1 MPVAAVRPRGNRR
14 VHTGSVVV
22 LLVGV
27 LITAGLATGARLLR
41 NDNEDRLLRERR
53 NEIAQILTTATS
65 TNHVPLQSAALVA
78 DETAGSDES
87 FKTLVTPVVGEGEGR
102 TYDSASLWTDGPDGP
117 REVVVVGRQPTLAS
131 ESPDAVAAVLA
142 KARAAK
148 TLSVLNL
155 LEPSRRIGYAAAAGP
170 DSTYVAY
177 AESQQL
183 PRGRT
188 ARVARDNAFADFD
201 YALYLGPRV
210 EQQDLLASSAGGGLL
225 GGGRKETVRVAFGDS
240 HITLVLAPKGDL
252 GGAFLLRLPWFL
264 VGLGLLL
271 TIAATGLVEYL
282 SRQRERAEN
291 LAGENARLLA
301 DQRNVAYE
309 LQHSLLPESLP
320 SIAGVELAVRYL
332 AGVEGVDI
340 GGDWYDVIPIDTDH
354 VLLVM
359 GDVSGRGLRAA
370 AVMASLRYA
379 IHAYAAQGDSPTAIL
394 TKLSK
399 LLDVER
405 DGGFATVLCAAID
418 IPGRTMTLASAG
430 HLPPLVKSNGSAELA
445 TLRTGLPVGV
455 TGPGAYEAVVVD
467 IPPKGTVLLYTDG
480 LVERRGEILDDG
492 LDRLRDTARSVD
504 GSLEHLLT
512 EVVDRLTDTGSS
524 DDTAVLGVRWR
535 T

>member
-1 MPVAAVRPRGNRR
+1 MPVAGVRPRRNRR
-14 VHTGSVVV
+14 VHTGSVI
-22 LLVGV
+22 V
-27 LITAGLATGARLLR
+27 LIVGLLITGGLALGARILR

-78 DETAGSDES
+78 DETSGSQKA
-87 FKTLVTPVVGEGEGR
+87 FKTLITPVVGTGAGR
-102 TYDSASLWTDGPDGP
+102 TYDSASLWTDGPGGP
-117 REVVVVGRQPTLAS
+117 REVVVVGRQPTLAR
-131 ESPDAVAAVLA
+131 ESPEAVAAVLA

-148 TLSVLNL
+148 TLSVQNL
-155 LEPSRRIGYAAAAGP
+155 LEPARRIGYAAAAGAN
-170 DSTYVAY
+170 SRYVAY

-183 PRGRT
+183 PRGRKAT
-188 ARVARDNAFADFD
+188 VARNNAFADFD
-201 YALYLGPRV
+201 YALYLGRASPAN
-210 EQQDLLASSAGGGLL
+210 LLASSTGGEDL
-225 GGGRKETVRVAFGDS
+225 GGGRKETARVPFGDS
-240 HITLVLAPKGDL
+240 AITLVLAPKGDL
-252 GGAFLLRLPWFL
+252 GGTFLLRLPWFL

-271 TIAATGLVEYL
+271 TVAAAALVEYL

-320 SIAGVELAVRYL
+320 SIAGVDLAVRYL

-340 GGDWYDVIPIDTDH
+340 GGDWYDVIPLDPDN

-379 IHAYAAQGDSPTAIL
+379 IHAYAAQGDGPTVIL

-418 IPGRTMTLASAG
+418 IPARTMTLASAG

-455 TGPGAYEAVVVD
+455 SGPGTYEAVVVD
-467 IPPKGTVLLYTDG
+467 VPPQGTVLLYTDG

-492 LDRLRDTARSVD
+492 LDRLRDAARSVD

>member
-1 MPVAAVRPRGNRR
+1 MPVAGVRPHGNRR
-14 VHTGSVVV
+14 VHAGSVI
-22 LLVGV
+22 V
-27 LITAGLATGARLLR
+27 LIVGLLITGGLALGARVLR

-65 TNHVPLQSAALVA
+65 TNHLPLQSAALVA
-78 DETAGSDES
+78 DETEGSTKA
-87 FKTLVTPVVGEGEGR
+87 FRTLVTPVVGSKRGQ
-102 TYDSASLWTDGPDGP
+102 TYDSASLWTNGPDGP
-117 REVVVVGRQPTLAS
+117 REIVVVGRQPTLAK
-131 ESPDAVAAVLA
+131 ESPDSIAAVLA
-142 KARAAK
+142 QARAAR
-148 TLSVLNL
+148 TLSVRNL
-155 LEPSRRIGYAAAAGP
+155 LEPARRLGYAAAAGT

-183 PRGRT
+183 PRGRK
-188 ARVARDNAFADFD
+188 ARIARNNAFADFD
-201 YALYLGPRV
+201 YALYLGRTV
-210 EQQDLLASSAGGGLL
+210 NQRNLLASSTGGEVL
-225 GGGRKETVRVAFGDS
+225 GAGRKETVRVPFGDA
-240 HITLVLAPKGDL
+240 HLTLVLAPRGDL
-252 GGAFLLRLPWFL
+252 GGTFLLRLPWFL
-264 VGLGLLL
+264 LGLGLVL
-271 TIAATGLVEYL
+271 TVAAAALVEYL

-320 SIAGVELAVRYL
+320 SIAGVDLAVRYL

-340 GGDWYDVIPIDTDH
+340 GGDWYDVIPLDQDN

-379 IHAYAAQGDSPTAIL
+379 IHAYAAQGDSPTVIL
-394 TKLSK
+394 TKLSM

-418 IPGRTMTLASAG
+418 IPARTMTLASAG
-430 HLPPLVKSNGSAELA
+430 HLPPLVKSNGRADLA

-455 TGPGAYEAVVVD
+455 SGPGTYEAVVVD
-467 IPPKGTVLLYTDG
+467 IPPCGTVLLYTDG

>member
-1 MPVAAVRPRGNRR
+1 MPVAGVRPRRSRR
-14 VHTGSVVV
+14 VHTGSVI
-22 LLVGV
+22 V
-27 LITAGLATGARLLR
+27 LIVGLLITGGLALGARILR

-78 DETAGSDES
+78 DETNGSEQA
-87 FKTLVTPVVGEGEGR
+87 FKTLVTPVVGTGPGR
-102 TYDSASLWTDGPDGP
+102 TYDSASLWTDGPGGP

-131 ESPDAVAAVLA
+131 RSPDAVAAVLA

-148 TLSVLNL
+148 TLSVQNL
-155 LEPSRRIGYAAAAGP
+155 LQPARRIGYAAAAGP
-170 DSTYVAY
+170 TSTYVAY
-177 AESQQL
+177 GESQQL
-183 PRGRT
+183 PRGRR
-188 ARVARDNAFADFD
+188 AAVARNNAFADFD
-201 YALYLGPRV
+201 YALYLGRTTDPR
-210 EQQDLLASSAGGGLL
+210 DLLASSTGGEVL
-225 GGGRKETVRVAFGDS
+225 GHGRKETVRVPFGDS
-240 HITLVLAPKGDL
+240 AITLVLAPKGDL
-252 GGAFLLRLPWFL
+252 GGTFLLRLPWFL
-264 VGLGLLL
+264 LGLGLVL
-271 TIAATGLVEYL
+271 TIAAAALVEYL

-320 SIAGVELAVRYL
+320 SIAGVDLAVRYL

-340 GGDWYDVIPIDTDH
+340 GGDWYDVIPLDGDN

-379 IHAYAAQGDSPTAIL
+379 IHAYAAQGDSPTVIL
-394 TKLSK
+394 SKLSK

-418 IPGRTMTLASAG
+418 VPARTMTLASAG

-455 TGPGAYEAVVVD
+455 SGPGTYEAVVVD
-467 IPPKGTVLLYTDG
+467 VPPGGTVLLYTDG

-512 EVVDRLTDTGSS
+512 ELVDRLTDTGSS
-524 DDTAVLGVRWR
+524 DDTALLGVRWR

>member
-1 MPVAAVRPRGNRR
+1 MPVAAVRPARHRR
-14 VHTGSVVV
+14 VHTGSIIVLVVG
-22 LLVGV
+22 L
-27 LITAGLATGARLLR
+27 LITATLAGGARVLR
-41 NDNEDRLLRERR
+41 NDNEDRLLHERR
-53 NEIAQILTTATS
+53 NEIAQILTTAVSTS
-65 TNHVPLQSAALVA
+65 HVPLQSAALVA
-78 DETAGSDES
+78 DETAGSTEA
-87 FKTLVTPVVGEGEGR
+87 FKTLVTPVVGTREGQ
-102 TYDSASLWTDGPDGP
+102 TYDSASLWTDGPGGP
-117 REVVVVGRQPTLAS
+117 REVVAVGRQPTLAS
-131 ESPDAVAAVLA
+131 KSPKEVAAVLA
-142 KARAAK
+142 AARRAK
-148 TLSVLNL
+148 TLSVQNL
-155 LEPSRRIGYAAAAGP
+155 LDPARRIGYAVAAGP
-170 DSTYVAY
+170 GSEYVAY
-177 AESQQL
+177 GESQQL
-183 PRGRT
+183 PRDRPG
-188 ARVARDNAFADFD
+188 RVARNDAFSDLD
-201 YALYLGPRV
+201 YSLYLGKRV
-210 EQQDLLASSAGGGLL
+210 RHQDLLASSAGGDVL
-225 GGGRKETVRVAFGDS
+225 GSGRKETVRVPFGDS

-252 GGAFLLRLPWFL
+252 GGTFLFRLPWFL
-264 VGLGLLL
+264 VGLGVLL
-271 TIAATGLVEYL
+271 TLAAAGLVEYL

-320 SIAGVELAVRYL
+320 SIAGVDLAVRYL

-340 GGDWYDVIPIDTDH
+340 GGDWYDVIPIDADR

-379 IHAYAAQGDSPTAIL
+379 IHAYAAQGDSPTVIL
-394 TKLSK
+394 TKLST

-430 HLPPLVKSNGSAELA
+430 HLPPLVTSNGSAELV

-455 TGPGAYEAVVVD
+455 AGPGAYEAVVVD
-467 IPPKGTVLLYTDG
+467 IPPRGTVLLYTDG

-492 LDRLRDTARSVD
+492 LDRLRDAARSVD

-512 EVVDRLTDTGSS
+512 EVVDQLTDTESS
-524 DDTAVLGVRWR
+524 DDTALLGVRWR